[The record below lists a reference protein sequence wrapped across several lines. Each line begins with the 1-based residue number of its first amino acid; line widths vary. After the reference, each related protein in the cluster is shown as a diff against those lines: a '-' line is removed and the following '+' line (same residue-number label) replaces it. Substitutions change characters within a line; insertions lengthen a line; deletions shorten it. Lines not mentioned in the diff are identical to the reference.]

1 MIDKFVFDVFLS
13 YSSID
18 KNKIYPLAQ
27 RLKKDGLHVWLDEW
41 EISPGDMIG
50 LKIQQ
55 GLENSRTLLLCM
67 TPAYF
72 NSEWSKLEHY
82 SLIYRD
88 PANSKRR
95 FIPIL
100 IADCEVPN
108 IIAQF
113 AYIDLR
119 IFSEEAYSK
128 IITACR
134 RVGNK
139 LDTDD
144 LGDEE
149 FDQAKSVLEGHDDTV
164 FGIAITPDGS
174 KVLSDS
180 NDWNYLMKLREKG

>member
-1 MIDKFVFDVFLS
+1 MIEACINMIDKFVFDVFLS

-100 IADCEVPN
+100 ISR
-108 IIAQF
+108 
-113 AYIDLR
+113 LR
-119 IFSEEAYSK
+119 SSQYYCSIRIYRSKDIF
-128 IITACR
+128 
-134 RVGNK
+134 
-139 LDTDD
+139 
-144 LGDEE
+144 
-149 FDQAKSVLEGHDDTV
+149 
-164 FGIAITPDGS
+164 
-174 KVLSDS
+174 
-180 NDWNYLMKLREKG
+180 